1 MAEITIDTI
10 INRLTK
16 GANVTSPFTLLGT
29 NPNFRRDSL
38 ETEAELLLITVEN
51 NIYDIGHI
59 VYCEA
64 NGKHYVFRGRTCDP
78 LQGED
83 ATKWKG
89 QFQELSFSG
98 GGGSSTLLFR
108 YKGTVSAI
116 ADVTVPIEL
125 GDAYRVDSNNFTI
138 PAENSTT
145 GEITSAKTGD
155 IIVCVENDPVVK
167 WSKIENN
174 INLTGYIKKADTLN
188 SAFGEIPK
196 FNNNEG
202 TVLESTNIKFEDVV
216 LVTKQGQENYNPSDI
231 QNRGGELFEN
241 SPSTNVPI
249 LDGKGNLIDSK
260 VDIEVLRNLQ
270 KELGGT
276 SAFTFS
282 NVNEIKEGTLADM
295 IHQFRENNNQLGH
308 SYGVV
313 SATTELNFVNQMQH
327 QLSASTTDQGFVLPI
342 TIFPTEDPKTPY
354 LFDEFIPVKTRIE
367 NQQVIEERYP
377 LTVEATVRK
386 DGPTPNN
393 SGTAF
398 HLDFE
403 IAKYSLQYWYN
414 GAYDNDSDGS
424 IDRFDSI
431 LYFEEYGMSNNLN
444 VSQENNETQEEP

>member
-38 ETEAELLLITVEN
+38 ESEAELLLITAEN

-59 VYCEA
+59 VYCEG
-64 NGKHYVFRGRTCDP
+64 NGKHYVFRGRTCNT

-83 ATKWKG
+83 PTKWVG

-98 GGGSSTLLFR
+98 GGGGSTLLFK
-108 YKGTVSAI
+108 YKGTISAI
-116 ADVTVPIEL
+116 TDVTEPIEL
-125 GDAYRVDSNNFTI
+125 GDAYRVDGNNFTI

-174 INLTGYIKKADTLN
+174 IDLTGYIKKADTLN

-196 FNNNEG
+196 FNNDEG
-202 TVLESTNIKFEDVV
+202 TVLESTNIKYEDVV
-216 LVTKQGQENYNPSDI
+216 LVTKQRQENYDPSDI
-231 QNRGGELFEN
+231 QNRGGKLFDS
-241 SPSTNVPI
+241 SPGTNVPI
-249 LDGKGNLIDSK
+249 LDNKGNLIDSQ
-260 VDIEVLRNLQ
+260 VDISVLRNLQ

-276 SAFTFS
+276 SATTLPD
-282 NVNEIKEGTLADM
+282 NVVEGTLADM
-295 IHQFRENNNQLGH
+295 MKQFRKNSNQLGH

-313 SATTELNFVNQMQH
+313 SATTEESFVSQMQQ
-327 QLSASTTDQGFVLPI
+327 QLSASTTDQGFVIPI
-342 TIFPTEDPKTPY
+342 TLYPTENPLIPY
-354 LFDEFIPVKTRIE
+354 LFDEFIPTKTRTE
-367 NQQVIEERYP
+367 DEQVIEEKFP
-377 LTVEATVRK
+377 ITVEATVRK
-386 DGPTPNN
+386 DGPAEYGND
-393 SGTAF
+393 TAF

-403 IAKYSLQYWYN
+403 IAKYSLQYWYKYTYGTN
-414 GAYDNDSDGS
+414 EIN
-424 IDRFDSI
+424 SI
-431 LYFEEYGMSNNLN
+431 LYFVDYGMSDNLN
-444 VSQENNETQEEP
+444 VSQDNQQENNNEEP